1 MTSWAA
7 SAASTTTRRS
17 SDVTTLPTAQPTIP
31 PDGRGLADLRQ
42 LVLARS
48 KQMEE
53 VLGSKSRILPRIDT
67 ELHERRLAGDRSE
80 IATLVKL
87 FLLGAPVSLEDA
99 AQALAPV
106 ATETLVRT
114 GLAALDGDILR
125 PLARVG
131 AYSGVVVVSDAL
143 SGPDLSS
150 FVTGVSP
157 VARHVDR
164 VTIRRP
170 VRTALDLGTG
180 PGIQALLAAS
190 HCERVV
196 AIDLNERAIG
206 YTRFNAALNDASNID
221 ARVGDWLEPVEGERF
236 DLIVANP
243 PYIVSPE
250 TELFYRDGNL
260 LGDAV
265 TQKLLQEVPV
275 HLEEGG
281 FAHVMGN
288 WIHGRDEDWRAPV
301 ESWLDGSG
309 CDALLL
315 KYAGL
320 DLVSYAAHWNVPIAV
335 EGAEPFLEAVDRW
348 LDYYRREGI
357 EAITEGLVVL
367 RRRSGGR
374 NWVRAID
381 VPGRPSRPAGD
392 HVLRLFEARDRREEL
407 ASDDALLAMRFSLVP
422 GLQVSRRAR
431 GSKLADQEAR
441 IELENGIGFA
451 APVPPALAE
460 RLASLD
466 DSTGL
471 GDLVGHDHQT
481 AAAMRRLFALG
492 LVSARQ
498 AP

>member
-1 MTSWAA
+1 VLDA
-7 SAASTTTRRS
+7 
-17 SDVTTLPTAQPTIP
+17 
-31 PDGRGLADLRQ
+31 LRE
-42 LVLARS
+42 LILARA
-48 KQMEE
+48 KEMGE
-53 VLGSKSRILPRIDT
+53 VLGSTLRILPRIDT

-80 IATLVKL
+80 VATLVKL
-87 FLLGAPVSLEDA
+87 FALAAPVSVDDA

-106 ATETLVRT
+106 DPEMLVQT
-114 GLAALDGDILR
+114 GLAALEGDVLR
-125 PLARVG
+125 PLGRVG
-131 AYSGVVVVSDAL
+131 SYSGVVIASDVFR
-143 SGPDLSS
+143 GPDVSS
-150 FVTGVSP
+150 LVTGVSP

-190 HCERVV
+190 HSERVV
-196 AIDLNERAIG
+196 ATDLNERAVA
-206 YTRFNAALNDASNID
+206 YTRFNAALNDVSHID
-221 ARVGDWLEPVEGERF
+221 ARAGNWFEPVEGERF

-250 TELFYRDGNL
+250 TELLYRNGNL
-260 LGDAV
+260 LADAV
-265 TQKLLQEVPV
+265 TQKLLQEAPA

-288 WIHGRDEDWRAPV
+288 WIHGRDEDWRVPV
-301 ESWLDGSG
+301 ESWLAGSG

-315 KYAGL
+315 KYAGV
-320 DLVSYAAHWNVPIAV
+320 DLVSYAAQWNVPLAA
-335 EGAEPFLEAVDRW
+335 EGAEPFLGAVDRW

-357 EAITEGLVVL
+357 EAISEGLVVL

-381 VPGRPSRPAGD
+381 VPGRPSKPAGE
-392 HVLRLFEARDRREEL
+392 HLLRLFEARDRREEL
-407 ASDDALLAMRFSLVP
+407 ADDDALLAMRFGLVP
-422 GLQVSRRAR
+422 GLQVSRRAH
-431 GSKLADQEAR
+431 GPKLADQEAR
-441 IELENGIGFA
+441 VQLENGIGFA

-460 RLASLD
+460 QLASLD

-471 GDLVGHDHQT
+471 GDLVGGDHET

>member
-1 MTSWAA
+1 VLDA
-7 SAASTTTRRS
+7 
-17 SDVTTLPTAQPTIP
+17 
-31 PDGRGLADLRQ
+31 LRE
-42 LVLARS
+42 LILARA
-48 KQMEE
+48 KEMGE
-53 VLGSKSRILPRIDT
+53 VLGSTLRILPRIDT

-80 IATLVKL
+80 VATLVKL
-87 FLLGAPVSLEDA
+87 FALAAPVSVADA

-106 ATETLVRT
+106 DPETLVQT
-114 GLAALDGDILR
+114 GLAALEGDVLR
-125 PLARVG
+125 PLGRVG
-131 AYSGVVVVSDAL
+131 SYSGVVIASDVFR
-143 SGPDLSS
+143 GPDVSS
-150 FVTGVSP
+150 LVTGVSP

-164 VTIRRP
+164 ITIRRP
-170 VRTALDLGTG
+170 VRTVLDLGTG

-190 HCERVV
+190 HSERVV
-196 AIDLNERAIG
+196 ATDLNERAVA
-206 YTRFNAALNDASNID
+206 YTRFNAALNDVSNID
-221 ARVGDWLEPVEGERF
+221 ARPGNWFEPVEGERF

-260 LGDAV
+260 LADAV
-265 TQKLLQEVPV
+265 TQKLLQEAPA

-301 ESWLDGSG
+301 ESWLAGSG

-315 KYAGL
+315 KYAGV
-320 DLVSYAAHWNVPIAV
+320 DLVSYAAQWNVPLAA
-335 EGAEPFLEAVDRW
+335 EGAEPFLGAVDRW

-357 EAITEGLVVL
+357 EAISEGLVVL

-381 VPGRPSRPAGD
+381 VPGRPSKPAGE
-392 HVLRLFEARDRREEL
+392 HLLRLFEARDRREEL
-407 ASDDALLAMRFSLVP
+407 ADDDALLAMRFGLVP
-422 GLQVSRRAR
+422 GLQVSRRAQ
-431 GSKLADQEAR
+431 GPKLADQEAR
-441 IELENGIGFA
+441 VQLENGIGFA

-460 RLASLD
+460 QLASLD

-471 GDLVGHDHQT
+471 GELVGDDHET
-481 AAAMRRLFALG
+481 ARAMRRLFALG